1 MMLPGISTKNKDA
14 LKEEKKR
21 NSDDRQKQMVL
32 VKLPWLFLKTAVI
45 ILYSVKTLLKKML
58 QAN

>member
-1 MMLPGISTKNKDA
+1 MILPGISTKNKDA

-32 VKLPWLFLKTAVI
+32 VKLA
-45 ILYSVKTLLKKML
+45 
-58 QAN
+58 